1 MSDQPGLPQTVEEQA
16 SSNGVRPMLQLSEP
30 DPALRPA
37 RLALYVGIALAAVGA
52 VVLYLGYNGA
62 ATNSLPQAQTPYV
75 ISGGL
80 LGVGLMVIGTVVI
93 ALHVLLRVQA
103 DFRAE
108 IAETRRA
115 LEEIGES
122 FARQAVLGGT
132 AATPSTNGTVMVTKS
147 SSSYHR
153 PDCRLVAR
161 AGHARPLAR
170 EEAGLAGLTPCRIC
184 RP

>member
-1 MSDQPGLPQTVEEQA
+1 MSDQPTPQTVEEQRT
-16 SSNGVRPMLQLSEP
+16 SNGVRQALQLSEP
-30 DPALRPA
+30 DPAQRPA
-37 RLALYVGIALAAVGA
+37 RLALYVGIALAAVGGI
-52 VVLYLGYNGA
+52 VLYLGYNGA
-62 ATNSLPQAQTPYV
+62 ATNPLPQAQTPYV

-103 DFRAE
+103 DFRSE

-122 FARQAVLGGT
+122 MARQAVISGM
-132 AATPSTNGTVMVTKS
+132 AAKPSANGTVMVTKN

-161 AGHARPLAR
+161 AGHARPIPR
-170 EEAGLAGLTPCRIC
+170 DEAGRSGLIPCRVC